1 MIYEF
6 DDGFREIT
14 MDAIRSDRLTVA
26 LLSVEALKASY
37 QTLGISE
44 QNLNE
49 FVMDSINFR
58 SNVEACEDYY
68 FGTLN
73 LIDID
78 DVYGPRD
85 KLGFLIHRNLFLVI
99 NIQDMDNSTS
109 DSFQYALQRIH
120 PEKACLGKI
129 IYGFLE
135 RLLYADNQKIN
146 KKGLG
151 IEELEEDIHK
161 GDINQKFIGKIL
173 SLKKEVILL
182 RNSYEQLVDVCEI
195 LEENENGIFSETETS
210 CFQTLITRV
219 ERLSS
224 QCLILKENLVQM
236 REAYS
241 ASLDYS
247 INTVMKLFT
256 VVTTIFQPLTLITGW
271 YGMNFANMPE
281 LTWRYGYVAVILLS
295 LGVVLSCWWL
305 FKKKRLL

>member
-14 MDAIRSDRLTVA
+14 MDAIRSDRLTVG

-37 QTLGISE
+37 QTLGILE

-49 FVMDSINFR
+49 CVMDSINFR

-85 KLGFLIHRNLFLVI
+85 KLGFLIRRNLFLVI
-99 NIQDMDNSTS
+99 NIRDMDNSTS
-109 DSFQYALQRIH
+109 ESFQYALQHLR
-120 PEKACLGKI
+120 PEKAFLGKI
-129 IYGFLE
+129 VYGFLD

-146 KKGLG
+146 KKGLA

-161 GDINQKFIGKIL
+161 GDMNQKFIGKIL
-173 SLKKEVILL
+173 AWKKEIVLL
-182 RNSYEQLVDVCEI
+182 RNSYEQFVDVCEV

-210 CFQTLITRV
+210 CFQALITRI

-224 QCLILKENLVQM
+224 QCLMLKENLVQI

-271 YGMNFANMPE
+271 YGMNFTNMPE
-281 LTWRYGYVAVILLS
+281 LTWRYGYMAVIVLS

-305 FKKKRLL
+305 FKRKRLL